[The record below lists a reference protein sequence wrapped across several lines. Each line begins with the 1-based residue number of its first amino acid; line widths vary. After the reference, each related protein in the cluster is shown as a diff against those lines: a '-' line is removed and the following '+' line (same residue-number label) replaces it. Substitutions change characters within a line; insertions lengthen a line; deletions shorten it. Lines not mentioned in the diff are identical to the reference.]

1 MSNRNEINIAVIC
14 DILEKDK
21 LDFTKIKLP
30 FACDT
35 YAPGPHP
42 SVASPQPQSPASTPS
57 VPNPKALPTNPKPT
71 RSPASIAIHIVTV
84 GWI

>member
-1 MSNRNEINIAVIC
+1 MSNRNEIKTA
-14 DILEKDK
+14 DK

-35 YAPGPHP
+35 YAPGSHP
-42 SVASPQPQSPASTPS
+42 SVASPHPQFCFNSFSTQS
-57 VPNPKALPTNPKPT
+57 KGIADKSKTNPFPV
-71 RSPASIAIHIVTV
+71 SIAIHIIVTV